1 MMHEDSIITD
11 LHTRAFGPGDCILV
25 RNREN
30 NFEFPAVITRVGKT
44 GRPMARWEAQVR
56 ARHGTLTRESSID
69 GLRYEVAGAAS
80 PEQVEHLRTLLRN
93 EA

>member
-1 MMHEDSIITD
+1 MTTIGSIGP
-11 LHTRAFGPGDCILV
+11 AFTPGDCILV

-30 NFEFPAVITRVGKT
+30 NHTFPAIVTRVGKT
-44 GRPMARWEAQVR
+44 GRPMARWEAQFR
-56 ARHGTLTRESSID
+56 ARIGTLTKAVSID

-80 PEQVEHLRTLLRN
+80 PLQIDRLRMLLRN